1 MNQNFND
8 PRHPWSRLT
17 AAARQ
22 ARDDREPELPYGFAT
37 RVVALAFAQER
48 RVASLFERFAFRAV
62 GLASLLALFS
72 VALNYRE
79 LSGPTATVALATT
92 PSTTSASHPVDMAE
106 LAAVDDAVSIVLDF
120 AD

>member
-17 AAARQ
+17 AAAREVRTD
-22 ARDDREPELPYGFAT
+22 RDAEAPFGFAT

-62 GLASLLALFS
+62 GVASLLALFS
-72 VALNYRE
+72 IVLNYQ
-79 LSGPTATVALATT
+79 AL
-92 PSTTSASHPVDMAE
+92 STTESPVVVVAAAQVDE
-106 LAAVDDAVSIVLDF
+106 TDLVAVDDAVSIVLDF

>member
-8 PRHPWSRLT
+8 PRHPWAKLT
-17 AAARQ
+17 AAARDV
-22 ARDDREPELPYGFAT
+22 RDERDATPPYGFAT

-62 GLASLLALFS
+62 GVASMLALFS
-72 VALNYRE
+72 VALNYQA
-79 LSGPTATVALATT
+79 LSPAAAPVTVAALS
-92 PSTTSASHPVDMAE
+92 PQLQVDVAE
-106 LAAVDDAVSIVLDF
+106 LVAVDDAVSIVLDF